1 MMMTKIA
8 FEIGAHALWQQGPC
22 LWGQQCTC
30 LPLSLLALCAPSDG
44 LPDDLGVT
52 SLMTSE

>member
-1 MMMTKIA
+1 MLA
-8 FEIGAHALWQQGPC
+8 PV
-22 LWGQQCTC
+22 
-30 LPLSLLALCAPSDG
+30 SLLALCAPSDG